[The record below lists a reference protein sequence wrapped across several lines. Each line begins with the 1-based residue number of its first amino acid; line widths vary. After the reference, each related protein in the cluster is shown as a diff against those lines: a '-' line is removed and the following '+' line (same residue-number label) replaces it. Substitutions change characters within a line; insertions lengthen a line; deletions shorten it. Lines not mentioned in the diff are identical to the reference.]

1 MRYRSEI
8 EYCED
13 CALPATSY
21 SVLASHYET
30 PQHITRVADV
40 RLEDYHKYQNT
51 ARHDALRYIV
61 KRYKRTV
68 QRPILSTAT
77 VESVI
82 RALGDELECNAY
94 RLITP
99 QLEALIEILRR
110 HTPDLFQERQHFWVM
125 VLLGSDRT

>member
-1 MRYRSEI
+1 M
-8 EYCED
+8 
-13 CALPATSY
+13 L
-21 SVLASHYET
+21 
-30 PQHITRVADV
+30 QHITRVADV

-61 KRYKRTV
+61 KVYKRTV

-82 RALGDELECNAY
+82 RVLGDELECNAY
-94 RLITP
+94 QLITP
-99 QLEALIEILRR
+99 QLEALVDILEQ
-110 HTPDLFQERQHFWVM
+110 HTPDLFQERQHFWTM